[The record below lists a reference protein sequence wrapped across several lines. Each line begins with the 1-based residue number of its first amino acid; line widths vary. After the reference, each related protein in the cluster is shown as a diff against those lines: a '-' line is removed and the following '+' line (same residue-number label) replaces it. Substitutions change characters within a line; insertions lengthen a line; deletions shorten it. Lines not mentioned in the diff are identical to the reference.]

1 MSHTELWPI
10 FRIAATVVSGAPEVI
25 AETAQQRMSRRH
37 GRLPPGEPVWRNPI
51 SGQAGRRGPSG
62 RRGPHAG
69 PAAEKGR
76 LRKSTAICDL
86 PPRLRDFQRIFWI
99 DNPVTLP
106 AGRAKLATRPL
117 PIGSVARAKTIGI
130 DEQIHLRLVSS

>member
-10 FRIAATVVSGAPEVI
+10 LRIAATVVSGAPEVI
-25 AETAQQRMSRRH
+25 AETAQQRVSQAWPAAT
-37 GRLPPGEPVWRNPI
+37 GRTGLEEPNLR
-51 SGQAGRRGPSG
+51 AGRGGAGHQALGEDRTQDQLRRRVGYANLPRSATCPPDFEISNGYSG
-62 RRGPHAG
+62 
-69 PAAEKGR
+69 
-76 LRKSTAICDL
+76 LTI
-86 PPRLRDFQRIFWI
+86 
-99 DNPVTLP
+99 VTLP